1 MSNTN
6 PLLLVRDF
14 TLAFG
19 QEWKD
24 QPGLPAP
31 RTAMLRVQL
40 VMEEIGELAHALAAC
55 DKVEAVDALTDID
68 YVTYGCMGA
77 FGVHGL
83 ESHAPSPAS
92 VLPRAWGTL
101 DMSGQ
106 LVVFHEIAKL
116 ANIATMGMSMAFVE
130 GNEHQSRNGLQSLAF
145 ALPLLLQAT
154 ANAWSALGLMPYR
167 EAAFLEV
174 QRANMSKLGE
184 DGKPILNEA
193 GRVVKGPN
201 YVAPDLAR
209 VVAEID
215 NQLALEVALAKSTE
229 EEEIAHG
236 NA

>member
-19 QEWKD
+19 QEWKEE
-24 QPGLPAP
+24 PGLPTP

-40 VMEEIGELAHALAAC
+40 VMEEIGELAHALAAA

-77 FGVHGL
+77 FGTHSPVAHTL
-83 ESHAPSPAS
+83 TPSMA
-92 VLPRAWGTL
+92 LPRAWGDL

-106 LVVFHEIAKL
+106 LAVFHEIAKL
-116 ANIATMGMSMAFVE
+116 ANVATMGMSMAFFPDD
-130 GNEHQSRNGLQSLAF
+130 HKSRNGLQSLTF
-145 ALPLLLQAT
+145 ALPLILQAT
-154 ANAWSALGLMPYR
+154 ANAWSVLGLMPYR